1 MAMNGKVPKMEC
13 AIERAEGRVEIGEL
27 PVAEIDPD
35 QIRRLFQNLMGAVTR
50 WGTKAVGWVEALRN
64 PTGAPTNVGFRKAST
79 QPTAQVHP
87 YFTGY
92 CHVKGG
98 GFHCPPTSNC
108 ARWTTN

>member
-1 MAMNGKVPKMEC
+1 
-13 AIERAEGRVEIGEL
+13 
-27 PVAEIDPD
+27 
-35 QIRRLFQNLMGAVTR
+35 MGAVTR

-79 QPTAQVHP
+79 QPAAQVHP

-108 ARWTTN
+108 AHEMLAGAEEQAGFERNPESGSTVLA